1 MNLLKTAATV
11 SGLTLI
17 SRITGLARETLTASL
32 FGAGAQTDAFFV
44 AFRLPNLLRRLF
56 AEGAFSQAFVPVLGQ
71 VKAQEGD
78 DLARRLASQV
88 GLLLF
93 VVLSLITLV
102 AILAAPG
109 LVWLMTGGFSGDT
122 ARFDLATAMTRWM
135 FPYIVLISM
144 VALAAGV
151 LNTWSSFKLPA
162 FTPVL
167 LNLAFIASAL
177 LLAPRLETPIF
188 ALVVAVLVGG
198 VAQVGLQFW
207 GLHRLGLLRDLPDL
221 LARPF
226 KSLAQAWRN
235 PSVRRMLQLMLPASL
250 AVSVAQISLVIN
262 THIASRLETG
272 SVSWLSYADRLMEFP
287 TALLGVALGTVL
299 LPSLTR
305 AHGEGDPARVS
316 ALIDWGLRLVVILA
330 VPASIGLA
338 LLAEPLAAS
347 LFHYGAFGADDL
359 AKTAQAMVAYSVGL
373 LGLIGVKVLA
383 SGFYAQQNMRTP
395 VKIALFT
402 LVLTQLLNL
411 VFVPTFAHAGLALA
425 TSVAAI
431 CNAGLLLIGL
441 RQRGSYTPAPGWWW
455 LWLRVLL
462 AGTAMAALC
471 WYSVAAF
478 DWVAMQATPLVRLTS
493 LFGIVVAAAVS
504 YLFLLT
510 LMRLRWQDFIRRTP

>member
-1 MNLLKTAATV
+1 
-11 SGLTLI
+11 
-17 SRITGLARETLTASL
+17 
-32 FGAGAQTDAFFV
+32 
-44 AFRLPNLLRRLF
+44 
-56 AEGAFSQAFVPVLGQ
+56 
-71 VKAQEGD
+71 
-78 DLARRLASQV
+78 
-88 GLLLF
+88 
-93 VVLSLITLV
+93 
-102 AILAAPG
+102 
-109 LVWLMTGGFSGDT
+109 
-122 ARFDLATAMTRWM
+122 
-135 FPYIVLISM
+135 
-144 VALAAGV
+144 
-151 LNTWSSFKLPA
+151 
-162 FTPVL
+162 
-167 LNLAFIASAL
+167 
-177 LLAPRLETPIF
+177 
-188 ALVVAVLVGG
+188 
-198 VAQVGLQFW
+198 
-207 GLHRLGLLRDLPDL
+207 
-221 LARPF
+221 
-226 KSLAQAWRN
+226 
-235 PSVRRMLQLMLPASL
+235 
-250 AVSVAQISLVIN
+250 
-262 THIASRLETG
+262 
-272 SVSWLSYADRLMEFP
+272 MEFP

-299 LPSLTR
+299 LPSLTK

-493 LFGIVVAAAVS
+493 LFGIVVAAAAS